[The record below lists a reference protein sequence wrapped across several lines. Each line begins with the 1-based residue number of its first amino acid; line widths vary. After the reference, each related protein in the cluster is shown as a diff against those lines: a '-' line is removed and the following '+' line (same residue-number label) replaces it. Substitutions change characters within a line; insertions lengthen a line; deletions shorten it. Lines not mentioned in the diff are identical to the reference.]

1 MKTTLTIFYFFVLML
16 TGCKKDADIVKGFYD
31 SMHFVRKGGGQIEF
45 IIYPTDNINKL
56 NAVVTKYN
64 FSDTTIQFTIDINSD
79 NSSALSSLNKAMN
92 NQTQI
97 NGDFKQ
103 STLASGTWAS
113 IYLVT
118 DEKETEVTNTELR
131 NLLLKF
137 EQIIRDK
144 IQ

>member
-1 MKTTLTIFYFFVLML
+1 MKTTSTIFFFLVLML
-16 TGCKKDADIVKGFYD
+16 IGCKKDTDIVKGFYD
-31 SMHFVRKGGGQIEF
+31 SMHFVREGGGQIEF

-79 NSSALSSLNKAMN
+79 NSSALSSLNQAMN
-92 NQTQI
+92 NQIQI

-103 STLASGTWAS
+103 STLPSGTWAS

-144 IQ
+144 I

>member
-1 MKTTLTIFYFFVLML
+1 
-16 TGCKKDADIVKGFYD
+16 
-31 SMHFVRKGGGQIEF
+31 
-45 IIYPTDNINKL
+45 
-56 NAVVTKYN
+56 
-64 FSDTTIQFTIDINSD
+64 
-79 NSSALSSLNKAMN
+79 MN
-92 NQTQI
+92 NQIQI

-103 STLASGTWAS
+103 STLPSGTWAS